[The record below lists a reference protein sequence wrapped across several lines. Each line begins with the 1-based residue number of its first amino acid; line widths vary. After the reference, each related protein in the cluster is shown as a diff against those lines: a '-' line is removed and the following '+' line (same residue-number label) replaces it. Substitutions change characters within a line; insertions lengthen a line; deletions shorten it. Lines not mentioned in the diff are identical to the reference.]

1 MIRRYLFRLLLLC
14 LPFLSFSL
22 HAETIAATPKQ
33 AGTDTQPATQG
44 YVGWNNLS
52 HSTFASACNSIRAGY
67 GGLNK
72 GICADDTPLPWTDSG
87 ASLGYCRYENSPGQC
102 ATMTANGIPGRYNCP
117 SGYTR
122 SGSTCTNSTTTY
134 VCPTTGGWTLSG
146 TSCTRPDCP
155 NGATRQPDG
164 SCMSACQEVASLLN
178 GTTAWYSVPV
188 GSGQAMGSYCDSG
201 CAVTL
206 GVAGTGYYTDGKN
219 NSFQRTKH
227 YSGSSCASEPNA
239 PAQFTP
245 EKPKPPVPEK
255 KPPCAAGEGVMTS
268 SSGTIGCVP
277 EGTPNSNPPVVK
289 KEKETKTNADGTTA
303 TTETTTTRDPSTG
316 VEQKTSTTT
325 TKDANGNTTGVTS
338 SSGTTGTTTAG
349 NPEKPGDSDF
359 CQKNP
364 GLDICKGNLNKEET
378 QKEVRD
384 ELKKLTDPGS
394 TSTDPLKNATHT
406 TESENQL
413 KAENDKFTDAA
424 KGITD
429 PTATSKTSWQQAME
443 SGWFSAIPHS
453 GCTPITGTVG
463 GRQFT
468 IDHCEKASQISDIMS
483 YALWFMLVVGSFVMF
498 TGGQLRTQ

>member
-1 MIRRYLFRLLLLC
+1 MFRHLCLLLL
-14 LPFLSFSL
+14 FLSNSAFAVTESV
-22 HAETIAATPKQ
+22 AAT
-33 AGTDTQPATQG
+33 A
-44 YVGWNNLS
+44 
-52 HSTFASACNSIRAGY
+52 STV
-67 GGLNK
+67 
-72 GICADDTPLPWTDSG
+72 
-87 ASLGYCRYENSPGQC
+87 
-102 ATMTANGIPGRYNCP
+102 
-117 SGYTR
+117 SGYFA
-122 SGSTCTNSTTTY
+122 NI
-134 VCPTTGGWTLSG
+134 
-146 TSCTRPDCP
+146 
-155 NGATRQPDG
+155 G
-164 SCMSACQEVASLLN
+164 SCYTVIRETKQDAGIACAASMGLTIEFNYNHFGTVYDYKIGGNLGSAGRADMTVYTCPDNSYTLANNVCSREACTPPDTRDSNGVCKSVCAQVKELIN
-178 GTTAWYSVPV
+178 GTPQAVSWYSVPV

-201 CAVTL
+201 CAVSL

-219 NSFQRTKH
+219 NSFQRIKH
-227 YSGSSCASEPNA
+227 YSGASCTNEPNA
-239 PAQFTP
+239 PTQFTP
-245 EKPKPPVPEK
+245 EKPTPPVPEK

-277 EGTPNSNPPVVK
+277 EGTPNSNPPLVK
-289 KEKETKTNADGTTA
+289 KEKETKTNPDGTTA

-338 SSGTTGTTTAG
+338 SSGTSGTTSGG

-364 GLDICKGNLNKEET
+364 TLDLCTGKLNKEET
-378 QKEVRD
+378 QKKIAD
-384 ELKKLTDPGS
+384 DIKSLTNPGD
-394 TSTDPLKNATHT
+394 TSKDPLKNATHT

-413 KAENDKFTDAA
+413 KTENDKFTDAA

-429 PTATSKTSWQQAME
+429 PTASSKTSWQQAME
-443 SGWFSAIPHS
+443 SGWFSAIPSS

-498 TGGQLRTQ
+498 TGGQVRTQ

>member
-1 MIRRYLFRLLLLC
+1 MIRHLFRLLLLS
-14 LPFLSFSL
+14 LPLLSFNL
-22 HAETIAATPKQ
+22 HAETIAATQNPVGSQVPPVGWWTLAESYGIFSSYGDACNKYREINGNKSLGSC
-33 AGTDTQPATQG
+33 ADTQ
-44 YVGWNNLS
+44 
-52 HSTFASACNSIRAGY
+52 HACQYFNGTS
-67 GGLNK
+67 
-72 GICADDTPLPWTDSG
+72 CTSG
-87 ASLGYCRYENSPGQC
+87 ANPEVK
-102 ATMTANGIPGRYNCP
+102 CP
-117 SGYTR
+117 P
-122 SGSTCTNSTTTY
+122 NSTKGTQDNCFSTVVTY
-134 VCPTTGGWTLSG
+134 TCPDSSYTLSG
-146 TSCTRPDCP
+146 TTCTRPDCP
-155 NGATRQPDG
+155 GARNPDG
-164 SCMSACQEVASLLN
+164 SCMNPCQEVASLLN

-316 VEQKTSTTT
+316 VEQKSSTTT

-338 SSGTTGTTTAG
+338 SSGTSGTTSGG

-364 GLDICKGNLNKEET
+364 TLDICTGKLNKEET
-378 QKEVRD
+378 QKKIAD
-384 ELKKLTDPGS
+384 DIKSLTNPGD

-413 KAENDKFTDAA
+413 KTENDKFTDAA
-424 KGITD
+424 RGITD
-429 PTATSKTSWQQAME
+429 PTASSKTSWQQAME
-443 SGWFSAIPHS
+443 SGWFSAIPSS

-483 YALWFMLVVGSFVMF
+483 YALWFMLVFGSFVMF
-498 TGGQLRTQ
+498 TGGQVRTQ

>member
-1 MIRRYLFRLLLLC
+1 MYKIVSILFL
-14 LPFLSFSL
+14 FLSSSVYS
-22 HAETIAATPKQ
+22 ATPEMVWSLEVGTPSTDPSSLCSQAVASMNHPAVTFTSFVLPDKCMGNDSFGNTNVMIKQ
-33 AGTDTQPATQG
+33 LSVFYWCPADHTIIG
-44 YVGWNNLS
+44 VS
-52 HSTFASACNSIRAGY
+52 
-67 GGLNK
+67 
-72 GICADDTPLPWTDSG
+72 
-87 ASLGYCRYENSPGQC
+87 ASLVCPELPPCPDGVARLPDG
-102 ATMTANGIPGRYNCP
+102 TCP
-117 SGYTR
+117 S
-122 SGSTCTNSTTTY
+122 
-134 VCPTTGGWTLSG
+134 L
-146 TSCTRPDCP
+146 
-155 NGATRQPDG
+155 
-164 SCMSACQEVASLLN
+164 CQQVKSLIN
-178 GTTAWYSVPV
+178 GTPQALAWYSVPV

-201 CAVTL
+201 CAVSL

-219 NSFQRTKH
+219 NTFQRTKH
-227 YSGSSCASEPNA
+227 YSGSSCTNEPNA
-239 PAQFTP
+239 PTQFTP
-245 EKPKPPVPEK
+245 EKQPPTPEK

-316 VEQKTSTTT
+316 AEQKTSTTT

-338 SSGTTGTTTAG
+338 SSGTSGTTSAG

-364 GLDICKGNLNKEET
+364 TLDICTGKLNKEET
-378 QKEVRD
+378 QKKIAD
-384 ELKKLTDPGS
+384 DIKSLTNPGD
-394 TSTDPLKNATHT
+394 TSKDPLKNATHT

-413 KAENDKFTDAA
+413 KTENDKFTDAA

-429 PTATSKTSWQQAME
+429 PTAASKSSWQQAME
-443 SGWFSAIPHS
+443 SGWFSAIPSS

-498 TGGQLRTQ
+498 TGGQVRSQ

>member
-1 MIRRYLFRLLLLC
+1 MIRRLLVPLFLCLLLLP
-14 LPFLSFSL
+14 LLTRADTVSL
-22 HAETIAATPKQ
+22 TETGLCENSGKPGFPISNSTVASCMSAIQAASASQ
-33 AGTDTQPATQG
+33 
-44 YVGWNNLS
+44 YWNLS
-52 HSTFASACNSIRAGY
+52 DGVATKVNSSTYTFNWLFSHPGDGYTYRADSGSLSQITSTCPAGY
-67 GGLNK
+67 
-72 GICADDTPLPWTDSG
+72 TPDSG
-87 ASLGYCRYENSPGQC
+87 G
-102 ATMTANGIPGRYNCP
+102 T
-117 SGYTR
+117 
-122 SGSTCTNSTTTY
+122 TCS
-134 VCPTTGGWTLSG
+134 
-146 TSCTRPDCP
+146 RPDCP
-155 NGATRQPDG
+155 NGAARNPDG
-164 SCMSACQEVASLLN
+164 TCMTACQEVASLLN

-227 YSGSSCASEPNA
+227 YSGSSCTNEPNA
-239 PAQFTP
+239 PSQFAP
-245 EKPKPPVPEK
+245 DKPKPPVPEK
-255 KPPCAAGEGVMTS
+255 KPPCAPGEGVMTS

-289 KEKETKTNADGTTA
+289 KEKETKTNADGTAA

-316 VEQKTSTTT
+316 VEQKSSTAT

-429 PTATSKTSWQQAME
+429 PTAASKSSWQQAME
-443 SGWFSAIPHS
+443 SGWFSAIPNS

-498 TGGQLRTQ
+498 TGGQVRTQ